1 MEHRI
6 VDISLGYQHWL
17 ALDDAGL
24 VYGLG
29 KNNRYQLGEFVK
41 EVTENTNDA
50 EPFLLA
56 QHIPFDEP
64 IVQMK
69 AGKFHSLFLT
79 ESGKLY
85 SVGSNLHGQTGFSNT
100 IYDRIKNPT
109 MINTDG
115 IEIVKIDW
123 GNHHS
128 LVLDSEGNLYG
139 FGSKLWGQIDGEL
152 DSIRR
157 EQCNLVQIKLP
168 SDSKVVDF
176 KANNVKSCAFLE
188 NGEVWFWGGFFYRSN
203 NRARIDGF
211 NLLNEE
217 DGIPNDHRI
226 VDYCMGFGHETV
238 MTEKNDDVLDI

>member
-1 MEHRI
+1 M
-6 VDISLGYQHWL
+6 
-17 ALDDAGL
+17 
-24 VYGLG
+24 
-29 KNNRYQLGEFVK
+29 K

-115 IEIVKIDW
+115 IEIVKID
-123 GNHHS
+123 
-128 LVLDSEGNLYG
+128 
-139 FGSKLWGQIDGEL
+139 
-152 DSIRR
+152 
-157 EQCNLVQIKLP
+157 
-168 SDSKVVDF
+168 
-176 KANNVKSCAFLE
+176 
-188 NGEVWFWGGFFYRSN
+188 
-203 NRARIDGF
+203 
-211 NLLNEE
+211 
-217 DGIPNDHRI
+217 
-226 VDYCMGFGHETV
+226 
-238 MTEKNDDVLDI
+238 